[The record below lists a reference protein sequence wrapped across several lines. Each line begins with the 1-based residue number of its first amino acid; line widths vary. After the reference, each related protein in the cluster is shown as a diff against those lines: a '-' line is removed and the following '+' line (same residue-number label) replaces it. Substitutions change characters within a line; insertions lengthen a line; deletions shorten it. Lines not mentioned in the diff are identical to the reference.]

1 MSTPLILPVLGSD
14 AETEGQIISLVECG
28 ADVRKGDTVME
39 VETDKVVLEIPAAAD
54 GTIASLAVK
63 IGDRVRSGMVFGS
76 LRTVDAAPAAVSAEA
91 GAPAPAPAPA
101 PETTALRQPAQH
113 SPGES
118 AAPVAASASPPQSPP
133 TAPAQGVAAV
143 AAGPAARRMARTLG
157 IDIAAVR
164 GTGSRERVTR
174 DDVIVH
180 AKRIITQAGPTA
192 AEPRRAARELPDPA
206 LHGPVRREATSGI
219 ARATA
224 RNMQFAWSEIPHA
237 WVQEEVDITAL
248 EALRQRVKRAA
259 RGELPLTVTAIL
271 CRVVALAL
279 GRFPVFNSVLDST
292 TEELVY
298 RDYVN
303 IGVAVDTPRGLVVPC
318 LRAVEGKSALQIGEE
333 LKAIGARAVAGKLT
347 GEDFRGSGFTISN
360 LGGIGVSGMFPL
372 VNWPEVAILGVASS
386 RERCVL
392 ADGSVSNRLIM
403 PLTLGFDHR
412 VVNGADAAR
421 FLGFIRECI
430 EEPGML
436 LIHT

>member
-14 AETEGQIISLVECG
+14 ADAEGQIISLLEPG
-28 ADVRKGDTVME
+28 AEVRQGDTVME
-39 VETDKVVLEIPAAAD
+39 VETEKVVLEIPAVAD

-63 IGDRVRSGMVFGS
+63 IGDRVRSGMVFGA
-76 LRTVDAAPAAVSAEA
+76 LRTADAGPAAAAAGTPASAAQAPRDLAQDAPAEYAAPAVARTNTPQPPPPT
-91 GAPAPAPAPA
+91 PAPRGA
-101 PETTALRQPAQH
+101 T
-113 SPGES
+113 
-118 AAPVAASASPPQSPP
+118 
-133 TAPAQGVAAV
+133 V
-143 AAGPAARRMARTLG
+143 AAGPGARRMARTLG
-157 IDIAAVR
+157 IDIGAVR
-164 GTGSRERVTR
+164 GTGSRERITR

-180 AKRIITQAGPTA
+180 AKGIIAQARPPA
-192 AEPRRAARELPDPA
+192 AEPRRATRELPDPA
-206 LHGPVRREATSGI
+206 RHGPVRREAMSGI

-237 WVQEEVDITAL
+237 WVQEEIDITAL

-259 RGELPLTVTAIL
+259 RAEVPLTVTAIL

-279 GRFPVFNSVLDST
+279 ARFPVFNSVLDST
-292 TEELVY
+292 TEELLY

-318 LRAVEGKSALQIGEE
+318 LRAVAGKSALQIGEE
-333 LKAIGARAVAGKLT
+333 LKTISARAVAGRLT
-347 GEDFRGSGFTISN
+347 GEDFQGSGFTISN

-392 ADGSVSNRLIM
+392 ADGSASNRLIM

-412 VVNGADAAR
+412 VINGADAAR

-436 LIHT
+436 LIHA